1 MKNLFKSLMLVA
13 VAAMT
18 FTACQNDNGEMDML
32 VKKTVIEF
40 TAGFDADTRSHFGD
54 KVGDSYPSF
63 WEGGEQVA
71 FVAPAADYEGTYT
84 AYAEAVKLDD
94 EGKSAT
100 FTVVFD
106 NPIQAGTVKAYLGA
120 GWNTLEDYAYV
131 DSYYAQT
138 PRANSVDPMFHLA
151 STSFEY
157 DGASMDFAGKFK
169 HGVAYGKMTVKGFE
183 GKKISEVTIELIEN
197 EGEGMYPI
205 SKRYRL
211 NTAELDTH
219 TYWFAAEAC
228 EAQEF
233 TVSVVVDGVSYSKN
247 VTLTADKP
255 LNFNVGR
262 VSTFSVSNLAKD
274 PVQLD
279 TPIIDASFADGKVTA
294 TWDAIENA
302 VAYTVE
308 VNGEV
313 VEEAYKA
320 TTYTFDAEYNTQY
333 EIAVTAKAAE
343 GSADYLDSYKGNTN
357 LTTPMDISMETDYV
371 VTLKSY
377 THSGLTYRFFGDTD
391 KDWIQIPFNPS
402 IDGDLPAGTY
412 TGVYG
417 SGSFSPTYALEYN
430 WYDTSFNL
438 AEKPADSLY
447 WSSSASLVVVEREN
461 NSFKVTAIVSS
472 YIGGYNKTVKYVYEE
487 SYSEPVTLD
496 GKITKWT
503 HTDTNWPTKYL
514 VEGNGFS
521 FYVGMYRN
529 YEDYIEQ
536 RDGGYSLGNS
546 SSLVRCFSIHNISI
560 PSLGDNLN
568 VTAGTLNVN
577 EGGTAGAIHDI
588 DITLTIN
595 GSEYEFTYYGYI
607 NGEAVEGG
615 GGSEPE
621 PEPTVETITL
631 TSMSEGSYFSSI
643 YVYEFTFKGEN
654 TEFTLGWNEYVANA
668 TSITA
673 KTYDYFGTY
682 SYLGNYAYSN
692 NFGQK
697 YATSKFNGVDT
708 TISDGTVVVSNE
720 GNIYTL
726 VMNFTLANGTTVEAT
741 YTGEIGTTST
751 EPETPGEGGGETPD
765 PNPDE
770 GGGETPDPETSGTMK
785 YIKNFDSEYSYLR
798 YYEYTDGNDTIGVW
812 FNSTLGNVT
821 QLYNGTYSHVTN
833 GVGGIV
839 TNASTKVYV
848 EKFHINGENIGGVQ
862 SSSTITVQE
871 SGKKIDFVI
880 NYNSKGTILTKN
892 YSFVGTI
899 TQ

>member
-84 AYAEAVKLDD
+84 AYAEAVKIDD

-100 FTVVFD
+100 FTVVFN
-106 NPIQAGTVKAYLGA
+106 NPIKAGTVKAYLGA

-228 EAQEF
+228 KAQEF

-247 VTLTADKP
+247 VTLTAEKP

-279 TPIIDASFADGKVTA
+279 MPIINASFADGKVTA
-294 TWDAIENA
+294 TWEAIENA

-308 VNGEV
+308 VDGEV
-313 VEEAYKA
+313 VEEAYKT

-333 EIAVTAKAAE
+333 QIAVTAKAAE
-343 GSADYLDSYKGNTN
+343 NSAEYLDSYKGNTYF
-357 LTTPMDISMETDYV
+357 TTPMDISMDTDYAV
-371 VTLKSY
+371 VLKSY
-377 THSGLTYRFFGDTD
+377 TVNGSKYRFVGADAN
-391 KDWIQIPFNPS
+391 DWLEIPFNPS
-402 IDGDLPAGTY
+402 IAGELPAGSY

-417 SGSFSPTYALEYN
+417 NWSFSTTAALEYN

-438 AEKPADSLY
+438 AARPADSLY
-447 WSSSASLVVVEREN
+447 WNGSAGLVVVEREN
-461 NSFKVTAIVSS
+461 NSFKVTAIVSA

-503 HTDTNWPTKYL
+503 YTNTVSPTKYL

-521 FYVGMYRN
+521 FYVGMNRN
-529 YEDYIEQ
+529 NVDFIAQ
-536 RDGGYSLGNS
+536 RDGGYSLGDS
-546 SSLVRCFSIHNISI
+546 SWYMKHFSIHDISI

-568 VTAGTLNVN
+568 VTAGRLDVR
-577 EGGTAGAIHDI
+577 EGGKAGAIHDI

-621 PEPTVETITL
+621 PELPSHLDIKL
-631 TSMSEGSYFSSI
+631 TSMSAGAQLSSYGI
-643 YVYEFTFKGEN
+643 YEFKFVGEN
-654 TEFTLGWNEYVANA
+654 TEFTLGWSDKVAA
-668 TSITA
+668 EKSIEN
-673 KTYDYFGTY
+673 KTYSLYDLSY
-682 SYLGNYAYSN
+682 SYVGNSTDCFAQKDVTSVFKGVDYKIASGTVAVSN
-692 NFGQK
+692 NGDIYTFVM
-697 YATSKFNGVDT
+697 TFTLENDT
-708 TISDGTVVVSNE
+708 TVNAKYVGK
-720 GNIYTL
+720 
-726 VMNFTLANGTTVEAT
+726 
-741 YTGEIGTTST
+741 IGTLSS
-751 EPETPGEGGGETPD
+751 EPENPGEGGGVTP
-765 PNPDE
+765 
-770 GGGETPDPETSGTMK
+770 TPDPEPEIKVWVFTASLSGSDTEKTITMTGNDDTIVTARLTCTWGKVGHGSYYLNEPGVNNADNVTVNGEAIATENTSGT
-785 YIKNFDSEYSYLR
+785 I
-798 YYEYTDGNDTIGVW
+798 TIDY
-812 FNSTLGNVT
+812 NSDQVIVDMTI
-821 QLYNGTYSHVTN
+821 NGTKY
-833 GVGGIV
+833 
-839 TNASTKVYV
+839 
-848 EKFHINGENIGGVQ
+848 
-862 SSSTITVQE
+862 
-871 SGKKIDFVI
+871 
-880 NYNSKGTILTKN
+880 
-892 YSFVGTI
+892 VGTS
-899 TQ
+899 TNKLFE

>member
-54 KVGDSYPSF
+54 KVDDSYPSF

-71 FVAPAADYEGTYT
+71 FVAPAADYDGTYT

-100 FTVVFD
+100 FTVEFD
-106 NPIQAGTVKAYLGA
+106 NPIKAGTVKAYLGA
-120 GWNTLEDYAYV
+120 GWNTLEDYAYIPW
-131 DSYYAQT
+131 SQT
-138 PRANSVDPMFHLA
+138 PRASSVDAEAFMA
-151 STSFEY
+151 SASFEY
-157 DGASMDFAGKFK
+157 DGVNMNVNGSFK
-169 HGVAYGKMTVKGFE
+169 HGVAYGKMTVNGFD
-183 GKKISEVTIELIEN
+183 GKNISEVAISLLDKDAE
-197 EGEGMYPI
+197 YPNQ
-205 SKRYRL
+205 YTL
-211 NTAELDTH
+211 YTEALDEH
-219 TYWFAAEAC
+219 TYWFAADAC
-228 EAQEF
+228 QAQEF

-279 TPIIDASFADGKVTA
+279 MPIINVSFADSKVTA

-320 TTYTFDAEYNTQY
+320 TTYTFDAQYNTQY

-343 GSADYLDSYKGNTN
+343 NSAEYLDSYKSNTYF
-357 LTTPMDISMETDYV
+357 TTPMDISMETDYV

-377 THSGLTYRFFGDTD
+377 TVNGSTYRFTGEAAN
-391 KDWIQIPFNPS
+391 DWLSIPFHTLLE
-402 IDGDLPAGTY
+402 GELPAGSY

-417 SGSFSPTYALEYN
+417 NWSFSATAALEYD
-430 WYDTSFNL
+430 WYNVSCNL
-438 AEKPADSLY
+438 AEEPANSLY
-447 WSSSASLVVVEREN
+447 WNQSTGLVVVERED
-461 NSFKVTAIVSS
+461 NSFKVTAIVSA

-503 HTDTNWPTKYL
+503 YTNTVSPTKYL

-521 FYVGMYRN
+521 FYVGMYR
-529 YEDYIEQ
+529 DYLDFIAQ
-536 RDGGYSLGNS
+536 REGGYSLGDS
-546 SSLVRCFSIHNISI
+546 SWYTKYFSIHDISI

-621 PEPTVETITL
+621 PEPELPANIAL
-631 TSMSEGSYFSSI
+631 T
-643 YVYEFTFKGEN
+643 T
-654 TEFTLGWNEYVANA
+654 WNEGDYYPGNYRSSYIVSGDNISMKVWINTDYGANA
-668 TSITA
+668 TSLGQTHNYTWIEVSNVGNPNRFSTQNIIINGVEKSA
-673 KTYDYFGTY
+673 NGSSTMSVENNGDNTFNVTINLVFTDGTSTTVTY
-682 SYLGNYAYSN
+682 SGAVGY
-692 NFGQK
+692 
-697 YATSKFNGVDT
+697 T
-708 TISDGTVVVSNE
+708 TTEPENPGE
-720 GNIYTL
+720 G
-726 VMNFTLANGTTVEAT
+726 
-741 YTGEIGTTST
+741 GETT
-751 EPETPGEGGGETPD
+751 EPET
-765 PNPDE
+765 
-770 GGGETPDPETSGTMK
+770 SGSMK
-785 YIKNFDSEYSYLR
+785 YIMNYGSEHSYLR

-812 FNSTLGNVT
+812 FNSNKADVT
-821 QLYNGTYSHVTN
+821 QLYDGTYNNVTN
-833 GVGGIV
+833 GLGGIV
-839 TNASTKVYV
+839 ANATKVYV
-848 EKFHINGENIGGVQ
+848 EKFDINGNNVGGVQ

-871 SGKKIDFVI
+871 DGKKVDFVI

>member
-279 TPIIDASFADGKVTA
+279 TPIINASFADGKVTA

-461 NSFKVTAIVSS
+461 NLFKVTAIVSS
-472 YIGGYNKTVKYVYEE
+472 DIGGYNKTVKYVYEE

-503 HTDTNWPTKYL
+503 YTDSASPTKYL

-521 FYVGMYRN
+521 FYVGMNRN
-529 YEDYIEQ
+529 NVDFIAQ
-536 RDGGYSLGNS
+536 RDGGYSLGDS
-546 SSLVRCFSIHNISI
+546 SWYMKYFSIHDISI
-560 PSLGDNLN
+560 PSLGNNLN

-621 PEPTVETITL
+621 PEPELPANIAL
-631 TSMSEGSYFSSI
+631 T
-643 YVYEFTFKGEN
+643 T
-654 TEFTLGWNEYVANA
+654 WNEGDYNPSAYRNSYIVSGDNISMKVWITTDHGANA
-668 TSITA
+668 TSLGQTH
-673 KTYDYFGTY
+673 DYTWVEVSNVGNYHKFSTQNIIINGVEKSANGSSTMSVVNNGDNTFNVTINLVFTDGTSTTVTY
-682 SYLGNYAYSN
+682 SGAVGS
-692 NFGQK
+692 
-697 YATSKFNGVDT
+697 T
-708 TISDGTVVVSNE
+708 T
-720 GNIYTL
+720 
-726 VMNFTLANGTTVEAT
+726 
-741 YTGEIGTTST
+741 T
-751 EPETPGEGGGETPD
+751 EPETPGEGGGETPG
-765 PNPDE
+765 E
-770 GGGETPDPETSGTMK
+770 GGGETPGTNPDEGGEESYENWAFTATISSDLK
-785 YIKNFDSEYSYLR
+785 YVTFNGD
-798 YYEYTDGNDTIGVW
+798 DGTVIEMSVPHSLSLAT
-812 FNSTLGNVT
+812 F
-821 QLYNGTYSHVTN
+821 TY
-833 GVGGIV
+833 
-839 TNASTKVYV
+839 NAS
-848 EKFHINGENIGGVQ
+848 NA
-862 SSSTITVQE
+862 
-871 SGKKIDFVI
+871 
-880 NYNSKGTILTKN
+880 N
-892 YSFVGTI
+892 YSFTDVKVNGTLTTNVTTESSI
-899 TQ
+899 KLYQVSGFVFDIDLTINGVHYTGTSKAVYM

>member
-233 TVSVVVDGVSYSKN
+233 TVSVVVDGVSYSKS

-279 TPIIDASFADGKVTA
+279 TPIINASFADGKVTA

-371 VTLKSY
+371 VTLRSY

-430 WYDTSFNL
+430 WCDTSFNL
-438 AEKPADSLY
+438 AERPADGLY
-447 WSSSASLVVVEREN
+447 WNGSAGLVVVEREN

-536 RDGGYSLGNS
+536 RNGGYSLGNS
-546 SSLVRCFSIHNISI
+546 SSLVRCFSIHDISI

-621 PEPTVETITL
+621 PEPEPTVETITL

-668 TSITA
+668 TSIAA

-720 GNIYTL
+720 GDIYTL
-726 VMNFTLANGTTVEAT
+726 VMNFTLENGTTVEAT

-751 EPETPGEGGGETPD
+751 EPETPGEGGSETPD

-770 GGGETPDPETSGTMK
+770 GGEESYENWAFTATISSDLKYVTFNGDDGTFIEM
-785 YIKNFDSEYSYLR
+785 SVPHSL
-798 YYEYTDGNDTIGVW
+798 GLDT
-812 FNSTLGNVT
+812 F
-821 QLYNGTYSHVTN
+821 TY
-833 GVGGIV
+833 
-839 TNASTKVYV
+839 NAS
-848 EKFHINGENIGGVQ
+848 NA
-862 SSSTITVQE
+862 
-871 SGKKIDFVI
+871 
-880 NYNSKGTILTKN
+880 N
-892 YSFVGTI
+892 YSFTDVKVNGTLTTNVTTESSI
-899 TQ
+899 KLYQVSGFVFDIDLTINGVHYTGTSKAVYM

>member
-71 FVAPAADYEGTYT
+71 FVAPAADYDGTYT

-100 FTVVFD
+100 FTVEFD
-106 NPIQAGTVKAYLGA
+106 NPIKAGTVKAYLGT
-120 GWNTLEDYAYV
+120 GWNTLEDYAYIPW
-131 DSYYAQT
+131 SQT
-138 PRANSVDPMFHLA
+138 PRASSVDAEAFMA
-151 STSFEY
+151 SASFEY
-157 DGASMDFAGKFK
+157 DGVNMNVNGSFK
-169 HGVAYGKMTVKGFE
+169 HGVAYGKMTVNGFD
-183 GKKISEVTIELIEN
+183 GKNISEVAISLLDKDAE
-197 EGEGMYPI
+197 YPNQ
-205 SKRYRL
+205 YTL
-211 NTAELDTH
+211 YTEELDEH
-219 TYWFAAEAC
+219 TYWFATEAC

-233 TVSVVVDGVSYSKN
+233 TVSVVVDGVSYSKS

-320 TTYTFDAEYNTQY
+320 TTYTFDAQYNTQY

-357 LTTPMDISMETDYV
+357 FTTPMDISMETDYV

-377 THSGLTYRFFGDTD
+377 TVNGSTYRFTGEAAN
-391 KDWIQIPFNPS
+391 DWLSIPFHTLLE
-402 IDGDLPAGTY
+402 GELPAGSY

-417 SGSFSPTYALEYN
+417 NWSFSATAALEYD
-430 WYDTSFNL
+430 WYNVSCNL

-447 WSSSASLVVVEREN
+447 WNNSAGLVVVEREN
-461 NSFKVTAIVSS
+461 NSFKVTAIVSI
-472 YIGGYNKTVKYVYEE
+472 YIDGYSKTVKYVYEE

-529 YEDYIEQ
+529 RENYLDT

-546 SSLVRCFSIHNISI
+546 SSLARCFSIHDISI

-621 PEPTVETITL
+621 PEPELPANIAL
-631 TSMSEGSYFSSI
+631 T
-643 YVYEFTFKGEN
+643 T
-654 TEFTLGWNEYVANA
+654 WNEGDYYPGNYRSSYIVSGDNISMKVWINTDYGANA
-668 TSITA
+668 TS
-673 KTYDYFGTY
+673 
-682 SYLGNYAYSN
+682 LGQTHNYTWIEVSN
-692 NFGQK
+692 VGNLNRFSTQNIII
-697 YATSKFNGVDT
+697 NGVEKSANGSSTMSVVNNGDNT
-708 TISDGTVVVSNE
+708 FNVTMNLVFTDGTS
-720 GNIYTL
+720 
-726 VMNFTLANGTTVEAT
+726 TTVT
-741 YTGEIGTTST
+741 YTGAVGTTT
-751 EPETPGEGGGETPD
+751 EPENPGEGGGEEPETPGEGGETTEPESIGTLKFVKDLSGEY
-765 PNPDE
+765 
-770 GGGETPDPETSGTMK
+770 GSG
-785 YIKNFDSEYSYLR
+785 YSAFC
-798 YYEYTDGNDTIGVW
+798 YYEYTFEDDVIG
-812 FNSTLGNVT
+812 FYIYNAESDRSS
-821 QLYNGTYSHVTN
+821 LYNGVFSQASSLN
-833 GVGGIV
+833 GFARNPSSAI
-839 TNASTKVYV
+839 
-848 EKFHINGENIGGVQ
+848 HIDKYWIDGVSVGGVQ

-871 SGKKIDFVI
+871 LGKKIDFVI
-880 NYNSKGTILTKN
+880 NYNSNGTILTKN